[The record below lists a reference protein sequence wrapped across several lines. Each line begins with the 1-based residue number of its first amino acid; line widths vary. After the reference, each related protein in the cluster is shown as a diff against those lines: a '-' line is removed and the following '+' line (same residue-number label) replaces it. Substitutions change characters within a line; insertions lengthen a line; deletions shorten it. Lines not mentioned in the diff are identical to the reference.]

1 MKHIYKSTRVL
12 PYVYMCKEK
21 NGPNF
26 YIGYRFANYVPSTE
40 DFGTHYFTSNE
51 YVRNNF
57 DQFDYYIVA
66 EFYNKADAYAF
77 ESELIKELKSE
88 YLINTQKNKKT
99 VGINYKTNIKVDTSP
114 KVCALPGCGKIHT
127 N

>member
-51 YVRNNF
+51 YVKNNF
-57 DQFDYYIVA
+57 DPYLHRALLAVA
-66 EFYNKADAYAF
+66 LDRLHAAHVHSF
-77 ESELIKELKSE
+77 
-88 YLINTQKNKKT
+88 Q
-99 VGINYKTNIKVDTSP
+99 
-114 KVCALPGCGKIHT
+114 
-127 N
+127 

>member
-66 EFYNKADAYAF
+66 EFYKASKNLDVKRRDILTKWYN
-77 ESELIKELKSE
+77 SE
-88 YLINTQKNKKT
+88 YRKRNK
-99 VGINYKTNIKVDTSP
+99 
-114 KVCALPGCGKIHT
+114 L
-127 N
+127 